1 MIQKIKNINS
11 TIITIKMIPQL
22 TENPGKTITI
32 TAKEVLE
39 PYRFVGFTG
48 HICGNGDKA
57 LGVVTSQSSPFS
69 ADEDAA
75 VVVDGVVIVEVAEA
89 FSQADVVR
97 GMAVTSDI
105 NGRGIKANGQDF
117 VNGYALTA
125 ASGPGDHIRLKL
137 V

>member
-1 MIQKIKNINS
+1 
-11 TIITIKMIPQL
+11 MIPQL

-57 LGVVTSQSSPFS
+57 LGVATSQSSPFH
-69 ADEDAA
+69 ANEDAA
-75 VVVDGVVIVEVAEA
+75 IVVDGVVILEVAEA
-89 FSQADVVR
+89 ISQADVVK
-97 GMAVTSDI
+97 GVAVASDI
-105 NGRGIKANGQDF
+105 NGRGVKANNQDSI
-117 VNGYALTA
+117 NGYALSP
-125 ASGPGDHIRLKL
+125 ASGAGDHIRLKL